1 MQRSVVGAPVEAK
14 EEVVVEELHLRQKR
28 RLGDQSRI
36 IVPQIASSS
45 FADFSSFCPAFVTEL
60 HLKDRSKLHNRHF
73 S

>member
-36 IVPQIASSS
+36 IVPQISSS
-45 FADFSSFCPAFVTEL
+45 SLADF
-60 HLKDRSKLHNRHF
+60 
-73 S
+73 